1 MIRLRFSF
9 VLGWCLASALTLF
22 WSPSSTAS
30 QSKNDTL
37 PTLRV
42 AAHGGYLLGGQVFSE
57 SFSYNPAFSVGVTL
71 YKPLNETVNLGIGV
85 SGNFTLLGERLIP
98 IYASFL
104 GFSKPGAAGTY
115 FLVNAG
121 YAPAWR
127 VANAGLDHY
136 EIQGGAMFKTG
147 IGRRFL
153 VGSHSIMV
161 GVALQHQWANA
172 EFDSGFG
179 LAYKE
184 KINFDWLALELR
196 FFY

>member
-1 MIRLRFSF
+1 MIQQWFNFR
-9 VLGWCLASALTLF
+9 LGWCFAGLLVLCWSASNA
-22 WSPSSTAS
+22 AN
-30 QSKNDTL
+30 QSENDTL
-37 PTLRV
+37 PVLRV

-57 SFSYNPAFSVGVTL
+57 SFTYNPAFNVGVTL
-71 YKPLNETVNLGIGV
+71 YKPLNETVNLGVGIA
-85 SGNFTLLGERLIP
+85 GNFTLHGERLMP

-104 GFSKPGAAGTY
+104 GFSKPKSAGTY

-127 VANAGLDHY
+127 VSNSVLDQY
-136 EIQGGAMFKTG
+136 EIEGGAMFKTG

-153 VGSHSIMV
+153 VGSLSIMV
-161 GVALQHQWANA
+161 GVALQHQWASA
-172 EFDSGFG
+172 EFNNDFG
-179 LAYKE
+179 LEYKE

>member
-1 MIRLRFSF
+1 MNFKHNRVF
-9 VLGWCLASALTLF
+9 VSCFLTLALVLLG
-22 WSPSSTAS
+22 STLTVG
-30 QSKNDTL
+30 QSKKDSL

-57 SFSYNPAFSVGVTL
+57 SFTYNPAFSVGVTA
-71 YKPLNETVNLGIGV
+71 YKLLNPTVNIGIGV
-85 SGNFTLLGERLIP
+85 SGNFSLLGERLLP

-127 VANAGLDHY
+127 VSNSPLNQYAI
-136 EIQGGAMFKTG
+136 EGGAMFKTG

-161 GVALQHQWANA
+161 GVALQHQWAKAVFNN
-172 EFDSGFG
+172 DFG
-179 LAYKE
+179 LNYQE